1 MRAVCHSIA
10 TPSIITKS
18 EQGRVIINTSLQS
31 AEARAFIYIGYDSR
45 YAYTAYFPHTKK
57 QGYYDQWT
65 STAQAPDSFDTVI

>member
-45 YAYTAYFPHTKK
+45 YAYTAYFPHTKA
-57 QGYYDQWT
+57 GILRPVDLDCA
-65 STAQAPDSFDTVI
+65 SS